1 MFKFFLLSEIAHAIL
16 NLNRIVLFSITIN
29 YGNTNDHYKEANKNG
44 NRTTYQIFSQ
54 GMTQKQLGEQLGFMG
69 KTSDVRMAQYE
80 SEARVPKIDLVKQMS
95 QIFDINT
102 HALTVPDIDTH
113 IGLMHTLFALED
125 MYGLKVKNVDGQP
138 HLCLDSSIS
147 APGSSVDEML
157 RAWMEQADKLENGE
171 ISKEEYD
178 EWRYKYPE
186 RDTYQK
192 RAKGASQKLSDYLVK
207 ELARKEE

>member
-1 MFKFFLLSEIAHAIL
+1 MAIGQRIKYFR
-16 NLNRIVLFSITIN
+16 NRI
-29 YGNTNDHYKEANKNG
+29 
-44 NRTTYQIFSQ
+44 
-54 GMTQKQLGEQLGFMG
+54 GMTQKQLGEHLGFMG

-113 IGLMHTLFALED
+113 IGLMHTLFALE
-125 MYGLKVKNVDGQP
+125 P
-138 HLCLDSSIS
+138 HICLDPSIS

-157 RAWMEQADKLENGE
+157 RSWMEQADKLKNGE

-186 RDTYQK
+186 LDTYQK
-192 RAKGASQKLSDYLVK
+192 RAKVPSQELSDYLVQGLLDK
-207 ELARKEE
+207 KKK